1 VETIIGKCCF
11 SILCYLTIVVQ
22 YFMNSCVNYFCS
34 DIFKIIVVLEKYNK
48 AVEPVVVDERLQLC
62 RRLDV

>member
-1 VETIIGKCCF
+1 
-11 SILCYLTIVVQ
+11 
-22 YFMNSCVNYFCS
+22 MNSCVNYFCS